1 MFDLAWSEI
10 FVVGLVAVLVLGPKE
25 LPQAMRTFAKALRK
39 VRNLGSEFQG
49 HFNEMLREAEL
60 DEVRKQ
66 VQKFSQTSLT
76 EHVTNYIDP
85 KGEISKEVQ
94 STFQDPDAPLPAPNT
109 EPVTNVPGAPEA
121 AAVEAPAMV
130 SAPQTAEPETAG
142 PKPPAAT

>member
-94 STFQDPDAPLPAPNT
+94 STFQDPDAPLPAANT

-121 AAVEAPAMV
+121 AAVEAPAMA
-130 SAPQTAEPETAG
+130 STSQTAEAETAA
-142 PKPPAAT
+142 PKPPAAI

>member
-94 STFQDPDAPLPAPNT
+94 STFQDPDAPLPAANT
-109 EPVTNVPGAPEA
+109 EPGTNVPGAPEA
-121 AAVEAPAMV
+121 AAVEAPAMA
-130 SAPQTAEPETAG
+130 STSQTAEAETAA
-142 PKPPAAT
+142 PKPPAAI